1 MMTQTQEDGYVE
13 CTECGHPIEQHD
25 IKGCDVCQDGIDG
38 GYSLLPCPVMTDP
51 GMALIAAECKSQ
63 GGLMEIELE
72 RLRNV
77 LGKKKLGKW
86 VLGDIAETLSTSDL
100 GYFPE
105 WVLDPDR
112 NTEIRQWQKVWIYR
126 RDGGLRARVIDA
138 VLRPDTVDV
147 RAVLSEE
154 LSSLTAEEK
163 VARILEIAKA

>member
-1 MMTQTQEDGYVE
+1 
-13 CTECGHPIEQHD
+13 
-25 IKGCDVCQDGIDG
+25 
-38 GYSLLPCPVMTDP
+38 MTDV
-51 GMALIAAECKSQ
+51 GMASIAAECKSE

-86 VLGDIAETLSTSDL
+86 VLGDIAETLQTSDL

-112 NTEIRQWQKVWIYR
+112 NIEIRHWQRVWIYS
-126 RDGGLRARVIDA
+126 RDGSLRARVIDA

-147 RAVLSEE
+147 RAVLGP
-154 LSSLTAEEK
+154 LGTQDLASLTADEK
-163 VARILEIAKA
+163 LARILEIAKA